1 MIKHIVPADGWNAV
15 YASLQSPYYR
25 IKPVAVWVSQVD
37 DMEYGEE
44 PVIGLVAEEILLVP
58 GAIEG
63 FIRYAHDKE
72 LTEEYRKE
80 LSQRGWDKLYAKKEE
95 VLDAAGNL

>member
-1 MIKHIVPADGWNAV
+1 MIKQIVPADGWNAI
-15 YASLQSPYYR
+15 YAISQSPYYR

-37 DMEYGEE
+37 DMEYGEK

-63 FIRYAHDKE
+63 FLRYAHDKE

-80 LSQRGWDKLYAKKEE
+80 LSQSGWDKLYAKKGEE
-95 VLDAAGNL
+95 LNATSDL